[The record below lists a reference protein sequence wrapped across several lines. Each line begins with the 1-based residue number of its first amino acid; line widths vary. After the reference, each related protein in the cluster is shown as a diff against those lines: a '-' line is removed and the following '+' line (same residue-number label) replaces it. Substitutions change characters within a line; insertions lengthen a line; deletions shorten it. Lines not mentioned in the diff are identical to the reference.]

1 MTNDLLTNDLSKI
14 VATGFCTQIQDLG
27 PPGMNTLVLK
37 IGSGLIP
44 GALRF
49 KIISGDCMRSN

>member
-1 MTNDLLTNDLSKI
+1 
-14 VATGFCTQIQDLG
+14 
-27 PPGMNTLVLK
+27 MNTLVLK

-49 KIISGDCMRSN
+49 KIISGDCRRST